1 MVDRIDQRKPAAH
14 RASRSRPRNRPRS
27 LIGSRNAGH
36 HSKSTDTANDSGD
49 RKRLEKDR
57 RHPGRFAS
65 PTPGSETVDDRRRHE
80 RNAIKLIQELPA
92 EGESL
97 HFVVDGH
104 FEPCDLIPV
113 TRRLVS
119 PKIIKRLDITTLGFN
134 RDNVACIAN
143 GMDQCKIGQV
153 SLVCSH
159 YFAKAEPENFEYLQT
174 EIGGRGGRVAGLRT
188 HSKLIL
194 MEISDGRCFTI
205 EGSGNLRSCK
215 SIEQFAMTND
225 RPLLEFHRGWL
236 EDYINSR
243 GNDGK
248 YNKLGPAK
256 PSRDVEAAQ

>member
-1 MVDRIDQRKPAAH
+1 MLKLTENRLTQRTIPGITKVASKKIDGIP
-14 RASRSRPRNRPRS
+14 
-27 LIGSRNAGH
+27 
-36 HSKSTDTANDSGD
+36 ND
-49 RKRLEKDR
+49 LL
-57 RHPGRFAS
+57 H
-65 PTPGSETVDDRRRHE
+65 RRRAARRLLIDGRHE
-80 RNAIKLIQELPA
+80 KNAIALIQELPA

-119 PKIIKRLDITTLGFN
+119 PKVISRLDITTLGFN
-134 RDNVACIAN
+134 LDNVACIAN
-143 GMDQCKIGQV
+143 GMDQGKIGQV
-153 SLVCSH
+153 SVVCSH
-159 YFAKAEPENFEYLQT
+159 YFAKAEKSSFEHLQK
-174 EIGGRGGRVAGLRT
+174 EIGERRGGRVAALRT

-215 SIEQFAMTND
+215 SIEQFVMTND

-236 EDYINSR
+236 EDYIKSR

-248 YNKLGPAK
+248 YNKLRAVEPM
-256 PSRDVEAAQ
+256 PDVESGQ